1 MSLMK
6 VIQWKLPTARFGG
19 SGEGDEAVITHWD
32 KTNEAPQPTP
42 EQLAQWTQE
51 YIDAGIENLESAKA
65 FVKQTDMQTLLK
77 LMAKKFDV
85 PLEELTQELQDEHEG
100 S

>member
-1 MSLMK
+1 MSLIQ
-6 VIQWKLPTARFGG
+6 VIQWKLPTARCGTSG
-19 SGEGDEAVITHWD
+19 SGDDAVITHWSENNVD
-32 KTNEAPQPTP
+32 PQPTP

-51 YIDAGIENLESAKA
+51 YIDAGIEELESAKA
-65 FVKQTDMQTLLK
+65 FVKQTDIQTLLK

-100 S
+100 G